1 MEFRRLLFPLDRGAS
16 WRADRRPGAG
26 QAVSP
31 LSPASALSERQ
42 KVPMKAL
49 VARELGVKARGEQAA
64 LLRGDDRTVAKTRED
79 VDAGADAADPRRA
92 NEHRVERCLAESL
105 HVEVR
110 LERIELTPERVPL
123 DSHVHETRER
133 VRVAGH
139 LFRDEDRA
147 RARAPHGHAFGD
159 AILELVDDPVLAR
172 ELADRRALATRDD
185 QRVDLVELL
194 RPADIDAFDAE
205 AIERGEMF
213 REVALK
219 TEDAG
224 ARGQRA
230 AVTNRGLQ
238 VVLAP
243 GSTRAKVPAW
253 PRRVRATPRQR
264 AWHRGNASS
273 LRRSPSRAARDRP
286 T

>member
-1 MEFRRLLFPLDRGAS
+1 
-16 WRADRRPGAG
+16 
-26 QAVSP
+26 
-31 LSPASALSERQ
+31 
-42 KVPMKAL
+42 MKAL

-79 VDAGADAADPRRA
+79 IDAG
-92 NEHRVERCLAESL
+92 
-105 HVEVR
+105 
-110 LERIELTPERVPL
+110 
-123 DSHVHETRER
+123 
-133 VRVAGH
+133 
-139 LFRDEDRA
+139 
-147 RARAPHGHAFGD
+147 
-159 AILELVDDPVLAR
+159 
-172 ELADRRALATRDD
+172 
-185 QRVDLVELL
+185 
-194 RPADIDAFDAE
+194 DAE

-243 GSTRAKVPAW
+243 ESTRAKVPAW

-273 LRRSPSRAARDRP
+273 LRRSPSRALRDQP

>member
-1 MEFRRLLFPLDRGAS
+1 ERLARESLVGDGREDPVHARARS
-16 WRADRRPGAG
+16 RRADPREETERAVGSAGLLQRRENEDDPLRSIPVVDERARPELPAVLLEEDA
-26 QAVSP
+26 QAPV
-31 LSPASALSERQ
+31 
-42 KVPMKAL
+42 
-49 VARELGVKARGEQAA
+49 QA
-64 LLRGDDRTVAKTRED
+64 DET
-79 VDAGADAADPRRA
+79 DPRRA

-172 ELADRRALATRDD
+172 ELADRRALATRDA
-185 QRVDLVELL
+185 QRLDLVELL
-194 RPADIDAFDAE
+194 QPASIHAFDAE

-264 AWHRGNASS
+264 AWH
-273 LRRSPSRAARDRP
+273 
-286 T
+286 